1 LIFTGEAMAATITD
15 IDIKGEKVP
24 LVFEENSQLPIVSLQ
39 IVFQNSGQLS
49 TPHDGLAEM
58 SSKLLGEGT
67 SNDGSIGF
75 ATKLEDKAINI
86 SAYASREN
94 FVIIVSS
101 LKSEFKDATGLLKNL
116 LKDPNYTSETLA
128 KIKRQ
133 KQGWLTQ
140 KKSDFDYQ
148 AGVLLRQTLFAST
161 PLARPYEGTEQ
172 SIKSITIKDIRS
184 FINLHLG
191 YNNAI
196 VVMGGDIS
204 LKEAELAAKDILLP
218 LPKVDTTALMQITA
232 SSEQRTNHIY
242 NGDTK
247 QAYIYFGAPFDY
259 SYKNDDQYK
268 VKIMEYILG
277 SAGFGSRIMEEIRVK
292 RGLAYSA
299 YASLMRNKMTSYLTG
314 YLQTKL
320 ENEEKAKALVQEI
333 ISEFVAKGI
342 TNDELESAK
351 EFLVGSEALRTETLS
366 QRLNRTFDDYYYGR
380 PQGFSKDQ
388 NEKIA
393 SVTLK
398 EMNEFIAS
406 HPEIVKL
413 SFGIV
418 TKPK

>member
-1 LIFTGEAMAATITD
+1 MAATITD
-15 IDIKGEKVP
+15 IDIKGEKIP

-58 SSKLLGEGT
+58 SAKLLSEGT
-67 SNDGSIGF
+67 SADGSIGF

-86 SAYASREN
+86 SAYTSREN
-94 FVIIVSS
+94 FVIIVSC
-101 LKSEFKDATGLLKNL
+101 LKSEFKDATALLKDL

-172 SIKSITIKDIRS
+172 SIKSITLKDIRS
-184 FINLHLG
+184 FINSHLG

-196 VVMGGDIS
+196 IVMGGDIS
-204 LKEAELAAKDILLP
+204 LKEAEFTAKDVLSLLS
-218 LPKVDTTALMQITA
+218 KVDTSPLTQITA
-232 SSEQRTNHIY
+232 SSVQKTNHIY
-242 NGDTK
+242 NNDTK

-268 VKIMEYILG
+268 VRIMEYILG

-299 YASLMRNKMTSYLTG
+299 YASLQRTKVASYLTG

-320 ENEEKAKALVQEI
+320 ENEESAKALVKEV

-393 SVTLK
+393 NVTLK

-418 TKPK
+418 AKGK

>member
-1 LIFTGEAMAATITD
+1 MATTITD
-15 IDIKGEKVP
+15 IDIKGAKVP
-24 LVFEENSQLPIVSLQ
+24 LVFEENSQLPIISLQ
-39 IVFQNSGQLS
+39 LVFQNSGELS

-58 SSKLLGEGT
+58 SAKLLSEGT
-67 SNDGSIGF
+67 RTEGSIAF
-75 ATKLEDKAINI
+75 ATKLDDKAIHL

-94 FVIIVSS
+94 FVIAASS
-101 LKSEFKDATGLLKNL
+101 LKSEFKDAVTLLKAL
-116 LKDPNYTSETLA
+116 LKDPNYTTEALA

-133 KQGWLTQ
+133 KLGWLDQ

-161 PLARPYEGTEQ
+161 PLARAYEGTEESVR
-172 SIKSITIKDIRS
+172 SIAIKDISS
-184 FINLHLG
+184 FINSHLG

-204 LKEAELAAKDILLP
+204 LKDAEHTTKEILSL
-218 LPKVDTTALMQITA
+218 LPKVDSKLLPAIKA
-232 SSEQRTNHIY
+232 SVEQKTDHIY
-242 NGDTK
+242 NNDTE
-247 QAYIYFGAPFDY
+247 QAYIYFGSPFDY
-259 SYKNDDQYK
+259 SYSSDDQYK
-268 VKIMEYILG
+268 AIIMEYILG

-299 YASLMRNKMTSYLTG
+299 YASLRRTKVSSYLTG

-320 ENEEKAKALVQEI
+320 ENEESAKALVKEV
-333 ISEFVAKGI
+333 ISDFVAKGI
-342 TNDELESAK
+342 TKQELESAK

-366 QRLNRTFDDYYYGR
+366 QRLNRAFDDYYYGR
-380 PQGFSKDQ
+380 PLGFSKEQ

-393 SVTLK
+393 GVTLK

-406 HPEIVKL
+406 HPEITKL

-418 TKPK
+418 AKNKKQLK